1 MTVKA
6 LCGYDKIWFDWFH
19 SIFVYFVLYYSYYF
33 MYIQESNFFVIIN
46 KIVLL
51 LHYLNNKLLSFVFHV
66 GISVAS
72 IAEKYATRY
81 LQSQNDTKM
90 NVFHGI
96 YLYLPLNHQINYSP
110 PWVKFVNI
118 INFTS
123 KIIHRSNNQ
132 VF

>member
-1 MTVKA
+1 MS
-6 LCGYDKIWFDWFH
+6 G
-19 SIFVYFVLYYSYYF
+19 
-33 MYIQESNFFVIIN
+33 
-46 KIVLL
+46 
-51 LHYLNNKLLSFVFHV
+51 
-66 GISVAS
+66 AS

-110 PWVKFVNI
+110 PRVKFVNI

-132 VF
+132 VFKGINLFDRYSVDQSRNNPRKVSSKNYKGDIM

>member
-1 MTVKA
+1 M
-6 LCGYDKIWFDWFH
+6 
-19 SIFVYFVLYYSYYF
+19 
-33 MYIQESNFFVIIN
+33 
-46 KIVLL
+46 
-51 LHYLNNKLLSFVFHV
+51 FHV
-66 GISVAS
+66 GMSGAS

-110 PWVKFVNI
+110 PRVKFVNI

-123 KIIHRSNNQ
+123 TEVITRFFKGLNLFDRYSFDQSRNNQ
-132 VF
+132 RKVSSKNYKGDIM